1 MAFWDIF
8 SVNSIDNAVDAV
20 INTGDAIW
28 YTDEEKAQ
36 AHQLA
41 VDTKLKMLPLYEPF
55 KLAQRYIALAFTIN
69 FILAFWVGVGIWFF
83 STKELLTEYL
93 MVVGTF
99 ELGWIM
105 LTIIAWYFGGG
116 FIESFKRAKK

>member
-1 MAFWDIF
+1 MSWFTSIF
-8 SVNSIDNAVDAV
+8 TSDTIDKSVDAI

-55 KLAQRYIALAFTIN
+55 KLAQRYIAFAFTFN
-69 FILAFWVGVGIWFF
+69 FIIAFWVAVGIWWFG
-83 STKELLTEYL
+83 TKENLIDFINLI
-93 MVVGTF
+93 GSF
-99 ELGWIM
+99 QLGWIM

-116 FIESFKRAKK
+116 FIESYKKKK